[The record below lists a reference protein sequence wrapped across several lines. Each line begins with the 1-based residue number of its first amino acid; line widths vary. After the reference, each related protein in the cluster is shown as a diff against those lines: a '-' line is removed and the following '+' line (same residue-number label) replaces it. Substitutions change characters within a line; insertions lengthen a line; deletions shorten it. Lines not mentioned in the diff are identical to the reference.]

1 LGLPQVAKIKRS
13 AFVGR
18 FFVIRNSRR
27 TIEVAQSTDDAMLA
41 GFSNACSNKEHDLVR
56 GHGGHMGRAVDDAP
70 KRPIARKTL
79 IRVSKLY
86 RPYRSAL
93 ITVAILIF
101 VSALLMIATPLL
113 IRQIIDVAIPAADR
127 TQLYWYT
134 GWMIGIAAVSGAI
147 SYGTSFLNLRT
158 GLTVMEDLRLSVY
171 AHLQKLPLSFFTST
185 RTGDLQTRISSDVA
199 STQML
204 LTDTL
209 GVLLSNSVIVISAVA
224 AMLVIS
230 WQLSIVALITLP
242 IFTFAMFKVGKRRRE
257 LTRRTQKSLSDLTSR
272 TGETLSV
279 SGVMLSK
286 TFGREADQFDDFKK
300 NSSELTVLSLR
311 QAMTGQR
318 FSVVMQTFFT
328 MTPAII
334 WLIGGYIIIDENSS
348 ISLGDIVAFTA
359 IQARL
364 LFPMAGL
371 FMRGVQISSS
381 IALFDRIFEYLD
393 IDPKIKD
400 PENPVAVDPANF
412 KGEIKYSGVG
422 FKYSEIPAVA
432 RAETNDSNGAK
443 KNERKRLAK
452 DSEPSFTLSNIDF
465 SVPSGGLTAL
475 VGPSGA
481 GKTSVGYL
489 LARLYDADTGSVS
502 IDGINVKDMAQA
514 DLSKLIGVVSQDSFM
529 FHATIR
535 ENLVFGKSD
544 ATEEQMIDATKAAQ
558 IFDLIDGLP
567 ERFDT
572 VVGERGYRLSGGER
586 QRLAIARV
594 ILANPR
600 ILLLDEATSSLDTL
614 SERMIQQALTR
625 LREGRTTVAIAHRLS
640 TVIAANQIL
649 VMDGGKISDR
659 GTNEEL
665 LERSSLYRRLYEEQF
680 TAIPSL
686 S

>member
-1 LGLPQVAKIKRS
+1 MA
-13 AFVGR
+13 
-18 FFVIRNSRR
+18 N
-27 TIEVAQSTDDAMLA
+27 
-41 GFSNACSNKEHDLVR
+41 
-56 GHGGHMGRAVDDAP
+56 
-70 KRPIARKTL
+70 
-79 IRVSKLY
+79 
-86 RPYRSAL
+86 
-93 ITVAILIF
+93 
-101 VSALLMIATPLL
+101 PLL
-113 IRQIIDVAIPAADR
+113 IRQIIDDAIPNSDR
-127 TQLYWYT
+127 TLLFWLT
-134 GWMIGIAAVSGAI
+134 GWMIGVAVVSGAI
-147 SYGTSFLNLRT
+147 SYATNYLNTRT
-158 GLTVMEDLRLSVY
+158 GLTVMEDLRLAVY

-209 GVLLSNSVIVISAVA
+209 GVLVSNSVIVISSII
-224 AMLVIS
+224 AMLVLS
-230 WQLSIVALITLP
+230 WELSIVALATLP
-242 IFTFAMFKVGKRRRE
+242 IFAFAMIKVGKKRRE
-257 LTRRTQKSLSDLTSR
+257 LTRETQKSLSDLTSR

-286 TFGREADQFDDFKK
+286 TFGREADQLSSFKQ
-300 NSSELTVLSLR
+300 NSTELTALSLR
-311 QAMTGQR
+311 QSMTGQR

-328 MTPAII
+328 MAPAII
-334 WLIGGYIIIDENSS
+334 WMLGGSFIIGDRDS

-364 LFPMAGL
+364 LFPIAGL

-400 PENPVAVDPANF
+400 PENPVVVDPVSS
-412 KGEIKYSGVG
+412 KGEIVYSGVG
-422 FKYSEIPAVA
+422 FRYSEVGSNAVA
-432 RAETNDSNGAK
+432 SGGRSKDPEEQKETAES
-443 KNERKRLAK
+443 
-452 DSEPSFTLSNIDF
+452 SFMLDDIDF

-489 LARLYDADTGSVS
+489 LARLYDADSGSVS
-502 IDGINVKDMAQA
+502 IDGVDVKDMAQA

-529 FHATIR
+529 FHASIR
-535 ENLVFGKSD
+535 ENLLFGKSD
-544 ATEEQMIDATKAAQ
+544 ATIEEMTNATKAAQ

-567 ERFDT
+567 DRFET

-649 VMDGGKISDR
+649 VMDGGKITDR
-659 GTNEEL
+659 GTHEEL

>member
-1 LGLPQVAKIKRS
+1 MS
-13 AFVGR
+13 
-18 FFVIRNSRR
+18 
-27 TIEVAQSTDDAMLA
+27 
-41 GFSNACSNKEHDLVR
+41 
-56 GHGGHMGRAVDDAP
+56 
-70 KRPIARKTL
+70 RKTL
-79 IRVSKLY
+79 ARVARLYKPY
-86 RPYRSAL
+86 RPAL
-93 ITVAILIF
+93 ITVAILIL
-101 VSALLMIATPLL
+101 VSSSLLVATPLL
-113 IRQIIDVAIPAADR
+113 IRQIIDDAIPNADR
-127 TQLYWYT
+127 TLLFWLT
-134 GWMIGIAAVSGAI
+134 GWMIGVAAVGGAI
-147 SYGTSFLNLRT
+147 SYATNFLNMRT
-158 GLTVMEDLRLSVY
+158 GLTVMEDLRLAVY

-199 STQML
+199 STQLL

-209 GVLLSNSVIVISAVA
+209 GVLVSNSVIVLSSVV

-230 WQLSIVALITLP
+230 WELSIVALVTLP
-242 IFTFAMFKVGKRRRE
+242 IFTFAMFRVGRKRRE
-257 LTRRTQKSLSDLTSR
+257 LTRETQKSLSDLTSR

-286 TFGREADQFDDFKK
+286 TFGREADQLESFKV
-300 NSSELTVLSLR
+300 NSSELTTLSLR

-328 MTPAII
+328 MAPAII
-334 WLIGGYIIIDENSS
+334 WLLGGSFIIGSRESV
-348 ISLGDIVAFTA
+348 SLGDIVAFTA

-400 PENPVAVDPANF
+400 PENPVAIDPSRF
-412 KGEIKYSGVG
+412 KGDIQYHNVG
-422 FKYSEIPAVA
+422 FRYADASRRARSEKPVDAPFNL
-432 RAETNDSNGAK
+432 RD
-443 KNERKRLAK
+443 
-452 DSEPSFTLSNIDF
+452 IDF

-489 LARLYDADTGSVS
+489 LARLYDADTGSIS
-502 IDGINVKDMAQA
+502 IDGINIKDMAQA
-514 DLSKLIGVVSQDSFM
+514 DLSRLIGVVSQDSFM

-535 ENLVFGKSD
+535 ENLLFGKSD
-544 ATEEQMIDATKAAQ
+544 ATEDQMVDATKAAQ

-567 ERFDT
+567 DRFDT
-572 VVGERGYRLSGGER
+572 TVGERGYRLSGGER

-614 SERMIQQALTR
+614 SERLIQQALAR
-625 LREGRTTVAIAHRLS
+625 LREGRTTIAIAHRLS

-649 VMDGGKISDR
+649 VMEAGMIADR

>member
-1 LGLPQVAKIKRS
+1 
-13 AFVGR
+13 
-18 FFVIRNSRR
+18 
-27 TIEVAQSTDDAMLA
+27 M
-41 GFSNACSNKEHDLVR
+41 VR
-56 GHGGHMGRAVDDAP
+56 GHGVGRTFDDAP

-86 RPYRSAL
+86 RPYRSTL

-101 VSALLMIATPLL
+101 ISATLMIATPLL
-113 IRQIIDVAIPAADR
+113 IRQIIDVAIPNSDR
-127 TQLYWYT
+127 TSLYWLT
-134 GWMIGIAAVSGAI
+134 GWMIGVAVASGVI
-147 SYGTSFLNLRT
+147 SYGTNYLNMRT
-158 GLTVMEDLRLSVY
+158 GLTVMEDLRLAVY
-171 AHLQKLPLSFFTST
+171 GHLQKLPLSFFTST
-185 RTGDLQTRISSDVA
+185 RTGDLQTRISGDVS

-209 GVLLSNSVIVISAVA
+209 GVLLSNSVVVISAVI

-230 WQLSIVALITLP
+230 WQLSIVALVTLP
-242 IFTFAMFKVGKRRRE
+242 IFTLAMFKVGKRRRE

-286 TFGREADQFDDFKK
+286 TFGREADQFESFKQ
-300 NSSELTVLSLR
+300 NSSELTTLSLR

-318 FSVVMQTFFT
+318 FSVVIQTFFT

-334 WLIGGYIIIDENSS
+334 WLIGGYFIIKADSS
-348 ISLGDIVAFTA
+348 ISMGDIVAFTA

-371 FMRGVQISSS
+371 FMRGIQISSS

-400 PENPVAVDPANF
+400 PVEPVAVDPANV
-412 KGEIKYSGVG
+412 KGEIVYSDVG
-422 FKYSEIPAVA
+422 FRYSEIFIG
-432 RAETNDSNGAK
+432 DK
-443 KNERKRLAK
+443 KTSPK
-452 DSEPSFTLSNIDF
+452 DESLPFKLKDISF

-489 LARLYDADTGSVS
+489 LARLYDADSGSVS

-529 FHATIR
+529 FHGTIR
-535 ENLVFGKSD
+535 ENLVFGKSE
-544 ATEEQMIDATKAAQ
+544 ATEAEMIDATKAAQ
-558 IFDLIDGLP
+558 IHELIDGLP
-567 ERFDT
+567 SGFET
-572 VVGERGYRLSGGER
+572 MVGERGYRLSGGER
-586 QRLAIARV
+586 QRLAIARA
-594 ILANPR
+594 ILSNPR

-614 SERMIQQALTR
+614 SERLIQQALTR
-625 LREGRTTVAIAHRLS
+625 LRQGRTTVAIAHRLS
-640 TVIAANQIL
+640 TVIAADQIL
-649 VMDGGKISDR
+649 VMEQGKISDR

-665 LERSSLYRRLYEEQF
+665 LDRSSLYRQLYEEQF

>member
-1 LGLPQVAKIKRS
+1 
-13 AFVGR
+13 
-18 FFVIRNSRR
+18 
-27 TIEVAQSTDDAMLA
+27 M
-41 GFSNACSNKEHDLVR
+41 
-56 GHGGHMGRAVDDAP
+56 GGSIDEAP

-86 RPYRSAL
+86 QPYQSAL
-93 ITVAILIF
+93 VTVAILI
-101 VSALLMIATPLL
+101 VISALLMIATPLL
-113 IRQIIDVAIPAADR
+113 IRQIIDDAIPNSDR
-127 TQLYWYT
+127 TNLYWLT

-147 SYGTSFLNLRT
+147 SYGTNYLNMRT
-158 GLTVMEDLRLSVY
+158 GLTVMEDLRLTVY

-185 RTGDLQTRISSDVA
+185 RTGDLQTRISSDVG

-224 AMLVIS
+224 AMLIIS
-230 WQLSIVALITLP
+230 WQLSIVALVTLP

-257 LTRRTQKSLSDLTSR
+257 LTRRTQKSLSELTSR

-286 TFGREADQFDDFKK
+286 TFGREADQLVQFKQ

-311 QAMTGQR
+311 RTMTGQR

-334 WLIGGYIIIDENSS
+334 WLIGGYFIIDTQSS
-348 ISLGDIVAFTA
+348 ITLGDIVAFTA

-371 FMRGVQISSS
+371 FMRGVEISSS

-400 PENPVAVDPANF
+400 PAKPVLVDPANF
-412 KGEIKYSGVG
+412 KGVIEYRGVG
-422 FKYSEIPAVA
+422 FKYIEIPVS
-432 RAETNDSNGAK
+432 T
-443 KNERKRLAK
+443 K
-452 DSEPSFTLSNIDF
+452 DQLLKEKSSPFSLSNIEF

-502 IDGINVKDMAQA
+502 IDGINVKNMAQA

-535 ENLVFGKSD
+535 ENLVFGKPHAS
-544 ATEEQMIDATKAAQ
+544 EQEMIDAAKAAQ

-567 ERFDT
+567 EKFET

-640 TVIAANQIL
+640 TVIAADQIL
-649 VMDGGKISDR
+649 VMQAGKIADR
-659 GTNEEL
+659 GTNDEL

>member
-1 LGLPQVAKIKRS
+1 
-13 AFVGR
+13 
-18 FFVIRNSRR
+18 
-27 TIEVAQSTDDAMLA
+27 M
-41 GFSNACSNKEHDLVR
+41 VR
-56 GHGGHMGRAVDDAP
+56 GHGVRHARLGRPLDDAP
-70 KRPIARKTL
+70 KRPMSRETL
-79 IRVSKLY
+79 VRVAKLY
-86 RPYRSAL
+86 KPYRKAL
-93 ITVAILIF
+93 IAVAVLIL
-101 VSALLMIATPLL
+101 VSASLLVATPLL
-113 IRQIIDVAIPAADR
+113 IRQIIDDAIPNSDR
-127 TQLYWYT
+127 TLLYWLT
-134 GWMIGIAAVSGAI
+134 GWMIGVAAVSGVI
-147 SYGTSFLNLRT
+147 SYSTNYLNMRT
-158 GLTVMEDLRLSVY
+158 GLTVMEDLRLAVY

-209 GVLLSNSVIVISAVA
+209 GVLVSNSVIVISSIV
-224 AMLVIS
+224 AMLVLS
-230 WQLSIVALITLP
+230 WELSIVALVTLP
-242 IFTFAMFKVGKRRRE
+242 IFAFAMFKVGKKRRE
-257 LTRRTQKSLSDLTSR
+257 LTRETQKSLSDLTSR

-286 TFGREADQFDDFKK
+286 TFGREADQLSSFKK
-300 NSSELTVLSLR
+300 NSSELTILSLR
-311 QAMTGQR
+311 QTMTGQR
-318 FSVVMQTFFT
+318 FSIVMQTFFT
-328 MTPAII
+328 MAPAII
-334 WLIGGYIIIDENSS
+334 WLLGGSFIIGERDSV
-348 ISLGDIVAFTA
+348 SLGDIVAFTA

-371 FMRGVQISSS
+371 FTRGVQISSS

-400 PENPVAVDPANF
+400 PEKPVEVVPAKFRGDIEYQN
-412 KGEIKYSGVG
+412 VG
-422 FKYSEIPAVA
+422 FGYSELELP
-432 RAETNDSNGAK
+432 RSAK
-443 KNERKRLAK
+443 KRAKCERKT
-452 DSEPSFTLSNIDF
+452 DSLFKLSDISF
-465 SVPSGGLTAL
+465 SVQSGGLTAL

-489 LARLYDADTGSVS
+489 LARLYDADSGAIS

-529 FHATIR
+529 FHASIKD
-535 ENLVFGKSD
+535 NLLFGKSD
-544 ATEEQMIDATKAAQ
+544 ATEEEMVEATKAAQ

-614 SERMIQQALTR
+614 SERLIQQALTR
-625 LREGRTTVAIAHRLS
+625 LREGRTTIAIAHRLS
-640 TVIAANQIL
+640 TVIAAEQIL
-649 VMDGGKISDR
+649 VMDGGKIADR

-665 LERSSLYRRLYEEQF
+665 LERSSLYRQLYEEQF
-680 TAIPSL
+680 TVIPSL

>member
-1 LGLPQVAKIKRS
+1 
-13 AFVGR
+13 
-18 FFVIRNSRR
+18 
-27 TIEVAQSTDDAMLA
+27 M
-41 GFSNACSNKEHDLVR
+41 VR
-56 GHGGHMGRAVDDAP
+56 GHGMGRTFDDAP
-70 KRPIARKTL
+70 KSPIARKTL

-86 RPYRSAL
+86 RPYRSTL
-93 ITVAILIF
+93 ITVAFLIF
-101 VSALLMIATPLL
+101 ISATLMIATPLL
-113 IRQIIDVAIPAADR
+113 IRQIIDVAIPNSDR
-127 TQLYWYT
+127 TSLYWLT
-134 GWMIGIAAVSGAI
+134 GWMIGVAVASGVI
-147 SYGTSFLNLRT
+147 SYGTNFLNMRT
-158 GLTVMEDLRLSVY
+158 GLTVMEDLRLAVY
-171 AHLQKLPLSFFTST
+171 GHLQKLPLSFFTST
-185 RTGDLQTRISSDVA
+185 RTGDLQTRISGDVS

-209 GVLLSNSVIVISAVA
+209 GVLLSNSVVVISAVI

-230 WQLSIVALITLP
+230 WQLSIVALVTLP
-242 IFTFAMFKVGKRRRE
+242 IFTLAMFKVGKRRRE

-286 TFGREADQFDDFKK
+286 TFGREADQFESFKQ
-300 NSSELTVLSLR
+300 NSSELTTLSLR

-318 FSVVMQTFFT
+318 FSVVIQTFFT

-334 WLIGGYIIIDENSS
+334 WLIGGYFIIKADSS
-348 ISLGDIVAFTA
+348 ISMGDIVAFTA

-371 FMRGVQISSS
+371 FMRGIQISSS

-400 PENPVAVDPANF
+400 PVKPVLVDPANF
-412 KGEIKYSGVG
+412 KGDIVYSDVG
-422 FKYSEIPAVA
+422 FRYSENS
-432 RAETNDSNGAK
+432 TGDK
-443 KNERKRLAK
+443 KTSLK
-452 DSEPSFTLSNIDF
+452 DESSPFKLKDISF

-489 LARLYDADTGSVS
+489 LARLYDADSGSVS

-529 FHATIR
+529 FHGTIR
-535 ENLVFGKSD
+535 ENLVFGKSE
-544 ATEEQMIDATKAAQ
+544 ATEAEMIDATKAAQ
-558 IFDLIDGLP
+558 IHDLIDGLP
-567 ERFDT
+567 SGFET
-572 VVGERGYRLSGGER
+572 MVGERGYRLSGGER
-586 QRLAIARV
+586 QRLAIARA
-594 ILANPR
+594 ILSNPR

-614 SERMIQQALTR
+614 SERLIQQALTR
-625 LREGRTTVAIAHRLS
+625 LRQGRTTVAIAHRLS
-640 TVIAANQIL
+640 TVIAADQIL
-649 VMDGGKISDR
+649 VMEHGKISDR

-665 LERSSLYRRLYEEQF
+665 LDRSSLYRQLYEEQF

>member
-1 LGLPQVAKIKRS
+1 
-13 AFVGR
+13 
-18 FFVIRNSRR
+18 
-27 TIEVAQSTDDAMLA
+27 M
-41 GFSNACSNKEHDLVR
+41 VR
-56 GHGGHMGRAVDDAP
+56 GHGVRPARLGRSLEDAP
-70 KRPIARKTL
+70 KRPMSRETL
-79 IRVSKLY
+79 VRVAKLY
-86 RPYRSAL
+86 KPYRSAL
-93 ITVAILIF
+93 ITVAILILI
-101 VSALLMIATPLL
+101 SASLLVATPLL
-113 IRQIIDVAIPAADR
+113 IRQIIDDAIPNSDR
-127 TQLYWYT
+127 TLLYWLT
-134 GWMIGIAAVSGAI
+134 GWMIGVAVVGGAI
-147 SYGTSFLNLRT
+147 SYATNFLNMRT
-158 GLTVMEDLRLSVY
+158 GLTVMEDLRLAVY

-209 GVLLSNSVIVISAVA
+209 GVLVSNSVIVISSIV
-224 AMLVIS
+224 AMLVLS
-230 WQLSIVALITLP
+230 WELSIVALITLP
-242 IFTFAMFKVGKRRRE
+242 IFAFAMFKVGRKRRE
-257 LTRRTQKSLSDLTSR
+257 LTRETQKSLSDLTSR

-286 TFGREADQFDDFKK
+286 TFGREADQFSSFKK
-300 NSSELTVLSLR
+300 NSSELTSLSLR
-311 QAMTGQR
+311 QTMTGQR

-328 MTPAII
+328 MAPAII
-334 WLIGGYIIIDENSS
+334 WLLGGSFIMDERESV
-348 ISLGDIVAFTA
+348 SLGDIVAFTA

-400 PENPVAVDPANF
+400 PENPVEVVPANF
-412 KGEIKYSGVG
+412 RGEIEYQNVG
-422 FKYSEIPAVA
+422 FKYTALDLPRSSKNPQE
-432 RAETNDSNGAK
+432 SK
-443 KNERKRLAK
+443 KIRQNADAPFKL
-452 DSEPSFTLSNIDF
+452 DGIDF

-489 LARLYDADTGSVS
+489 LARLYDADSGSIS

-529 FHATIR
+529 FHASIR

-544 ATEEQMIDATKAAQ
+544 ATEEEMIDATKAAQ

-640 TVIAANQIL
+640 TVIAAQQIL
-649 VMDGGKISDR
+649 VMDGGKIADR
-659 GTNEEL
+659 GTNEQL

>member
-1 LGLPQVAKIKRS
+1 
-13 AFVGR
+13 
-18 FFVIRNSRR
+18 
-27 TIEVAQSTDDAMLA
+27 
-41 GFSNACSNKEHDLVR
+41 
-56 GHGGHMGRAVDDAP
+56 MGRPLDDAP
-70 KRPIARKTL
+70 KRPMSRKTL
-79 IRVSKLY
+79 VRVAKLY
-86 RPYRSAL
+86 KPYRSAL
-93 ITVAILIF
+93 LTVAVLILI
-101 VSALLMIATPLL
+101 SASLLVATPLL
-113 IRQIIDVAIPAADR
+113 IRQIIDDAIPNSNR
-127 TQLYWYT
+127 TLLFWLT
-134 GWMIGIAAVSGAI
+134 GWMIGVAVVSGAI
-147 SYGTSFLNLRT
+147 SYATNYLNTRT
-158 GLTVMEDLRLSVY
+158 GLTVMEDLRLAVY

-209 GVLLSNSVIVISAVA
+209 GVLVSNSVIVISSII
-224 AMLVIS
+224 AMLVLS
-230 WQLSIVALITLP
+230 WELSIVALATLP
-242 IFTFAMFKVGKRRRE
+242 IFAFAMIKVGKKRRE
-257 LTRRTQKSLSDLTSR
+257 LTRETQKSLSDLTSR

-286 TFGREADQFDDFKK
+286 TFGREADQLSSFKQ
-300 NSSELTVLSLR
+300 NSIELTALSLR
-311 QAMTGQR
+311 QSMTGQR

-328 MTPAII
+328 MAPAII
-334 WLIGGYIIIDENSS
+334 WMLGGSFIIGDRES

-400 PENPVAVDPANF
+400 PENPVVVDPVSS
-412 KGEIKYSGVG
+412 KGEIVYSGVG
-422 FKYSEIPAVA
+422 FRYSEVGSNALA
-432 RAETNDSNGAK
+432 SEGESKKAEKQKESD
-443 KNERKRLAK
+443 
-452 DSEPSFTLSNIDF
+452 EPSFMLNDISF

-489 LARLYDADTGSVS
+489 LARLYDADSGSVS
-502 IDGINVKDMAQA
+502 IDGVDVKDMAQA

-529 FHATIR
+529 FHASIR
-535 ENLVFGKSD
+535 ENLLFGKSD
-544 ATEEQMIDATKAAQ
+544 ATIEEMTNATKAAQ

-567 ERFDT
+567 DGFET

-649 VMDGGKISDR
+649 VMDGGKITDR

>member
-1 LGLPQVAKIKRS
+1 MQCDKRE
-13 AFVGR
+13 
-18 FFVIRNSRR
+18 N
-27 TIEVAQSTDDAMLA
+27 
-41 GFSNACSNKEHDLVR
+41 DLVR
-56 GHGGHMGRAVDDAP
+56 GHGVRPNRMGRPLDDDP
-70 KRPIARKTL
+70 KRPMSRKTL
-79 IRVSKLY
+79 VRVAKLY
-86 RPYRSAL
+86 KPYRSAL
-93 ITVAILIF
+93 LTVAVLILI
-101 VSALLMIATPLL
+101 SASLLVATPLL
-113 IRQIIDVAIPAADR
+113 IRQIIDDAIPNSNR
-127 TQLYWYT
+127 TLLFWLT
-134 GWMIGIAAVSGAI
+134 GWMIGVAVVSGAI
-147 SYGTSFLNLRT
+147 SYGTNYLNTRT
-158 GLTVMEDLRLSVY
+158 GLTVMEDLRLAVY

-209 GVLLSNSVIVISAVA
+209 GVLVSNSVIVISSII
-224 AMLVIS
+224 AMLVLS
-230 WQLSIVALITLP
+230 WELSIVALATLP
-242 IFTFAMFKVGKRRRE
+242 IFAFAMIKVGKKRRE
-257 LTRRTQKSLSDLTSR
+257 LTRETQKSLSDLTSR

-286 TFGREADQFDDFKK
+286 TFGREADQLSSFKQ
-300 NSSELTVLSLR
+300 NSIELTALSLR
-311 QAMTGQR
+311 QSMTGQR

-328 MTPAII
+328 MAPAII
-334 WLIGGYIIIDENSS
+334 WMLGGSFIIGDRES

-400 PENPVAVDPANF
+400 PENPVVVDPVSS
-412 KGEIKYSGVG
+412 KGEIVYSGVG
-422 FKYSEIPAVA
+422 FRYSEVGSNALA
-432 RAETNDSNGAK
+432 SEGESKKAEKQKESD
-443 KNERKRLAK
+443 
-452 DSEPSFTLSNIDF
+452 EPSFMLNDISF

-489 LARLYDADTGSVS
+489 LARLYDADSGSVS
-502 IDGINVKDMAQA
+502 IDGVDVKDMAQA

-529 FHATIR
+529 FHASIR
-535 ENLVFGKSD
+535 ENLLFGKSD
-544 ATEEQMIDATKAAQ
+544 ATIEEMTNATKAAQ

-567 ERFDT
+567 DGFDT

-649 VMDGGKISDR
+649 VMDGGKITDR

>member
-1 LGLPQVAKIKRS
+1 
-13 AFVGR
+13 
-18 FFVIRNSRR
+18 
-27 TIEVAQSTDDAMLA
+27 
-41 GFSNACSNKEHDLVR
+41 
-56 GHGGHMGRAVDDAP
+56 MGRGFDDAP

-79 IRVSKLY
+79 VRVSKLY

-93 ITVAILIF
+93 VTVAVLILI
-101 VSALLMIATPLL
+101 SALLMIATPLL
-113 IRQIIDVAIPAADR
+113 IRQIIDVAIPTGDR
-127 TQLYWYT
+127 AQLYWLG
-134 GWMIGIAAVSGAI
+134 GWMIGVAAVSGAI
-147 SYGTSFLNLRT
+147 SYVTNFLNMRT

-171 AHLQKLPLSFFTST
+171 AHLQRLPLSFFTST

-209 GVLLSNSVIVISAVA
+209 GVLLSNSVIVLSAVA

-334 WLIGGYIIIDENSS
+334 WLIGGYFIIDESSS

-371 FMRGVQISSS
+371 FLRGVQISSS

-400 PENPVAVDPANF
+400 PENPVAVDPATF
-412 KGEIKYSGVG
+412 KGEIEYSGVG
-422 FKYSEIPAVA
+422 FKYSEIPAVSKA
-432 RAETNDSNGAK
+432 DNK
-443 KNERKRLAK
+443 QKRLEHSK
-452 DSEPSFTLSNIDF
+452 DTEPSFTLSNIDF

-489 LARLYDADTGSVS
+489 LARLYDVDTGSVS

-544 ATEEQMIDATKAAQ
+544 ASEEQMIDATKAAQ

-567 ERFDT
+567 EGFDT

-625 LREGRTTVAIAHRLS
+625 LREGRTTIAIAHRLS

-665 LERSSLYRRLYEEQF
+665 LERSTLYRRLYEEQF

>member
-1 LGLPQVAKIKRS
+1 V
-13 AFVGR
+13 
-18 FFVIRNSRR
+18 
-27 TIEVAQSTDDAMLA
+27 
-41 GFSNACSNKEHDLVR
+41 
-56 GHGGHMGRAVDDAP
+56 
-70 KRPIARKTL
+70 
-79 IRVSKLY
+79 
-86 RPYRSAL
+86 
-93 ITVAILIF
+93 
-101 VSALLMIATPLL
+101 
-113 IRQIIDVAIPAADR
+113 
-127 TQLYWYT
+127 
-134 GWMIGIAAVSGAI
+134 I
-147 SYGTSFLNLRT
+147 SYGTNYLNMRT
-158 GLTVMEDLRLSVY
+158 GLTVMEDLRLAVY
-171 AHLQKLPLSFFTST
+171 GHLQKLPLSFFTST
-185 RTGDLQTRISSDVA
+185 RTGDLQTRISGDVS

-209 GVLLSNSVIVISAVA
+209 GVLLSNSVVVISAVI

-230 WQLSIVALITLP
+230 WQLSIVALVTLP
-242 IFTFAMFKVGKRRRE
+242 IFTLAMFKVGKRRRE

-286 TFGREADQFDDFKK
+286 TFGREADQFESFKQ
-300 NSSELTVLSLR
+300 NSSELTTLSLR

-318 FSVVMQTFFT
+318 FSVVIQTFFT

-334 WLIGGYIIIDENSS
+334 WLIGGYFIIKADSS
-348 ISLGDIVAFTA
+348 ISMGDIVAFTA

-371 FMRGVQISSS
+371 FMRGIQISSS

-400 PENPVAVDPANF
+400 PVKPVLVDPANF
-412 KGEIKYSGVG
+412 KGDIVYSDVG
-422 FKYSEIPAVA
+422 FRYSKNS
-432 RAETNDSNGAK
+432 TGDK
-443 KNERKRLAK
+443 KTSLK
-452 DSEPSFTLSNIDF
+452 DESSPFKLKDISF

-489 LARLYDADTGSVS
+489 LARLYDADSGSVS

-529 FHATIR
+529 FHGTIR
-535 ENLVFGKSD
+535 ENLVFGKSE
-544 ATEEQMIDATKAAQ
+544 ATEAEMIDATKAAQ
-558 IFDLIDGLP
+558 IHDLIDGLP
-567 ERFDT
+567 SGFET
-572 VVGERGYRLSGGER
+572 MVGERGYRLSGGER
-586 QRLAIARV
+586 QRLAIARA
-594 ILANPR
+594 ILSNPR

-614 SERMIQQALTR
+614 SERLIQQALTR
-625 LREGRTTVAIAHRLS
+625 LRQGRTTVAIAHRLS
-640 TVIAANQIL
+640 TVIAADQIL
-649 VMDGGKISDR
+649 VMEQGKISDR

-665 LERSSLYRRLYEEQF
+665 LDRSSLYRQLYEEQF

>member
-1 LGLPQVAKIKRS
+1 MPKVDQEL
-13 AFVGR
+13 
-18 FFVIRNSRR
+18 FFFIEEKQNS
-27 TIEVAQSTDDAMLA
+27 I
-41 GFSNACSNKEHDLVR
+41 
-56 GHGGHMGRAVDDAP
+56 
-70 KRPIARKTL
+70 
-79 IRVSKLY
+79 
-86 RPYRSAL
+86 
-93 ITVAILIF
+93 
-101 VSALLMIATPLL
+101 
-113 IRQIIDVAIPAADR
+113 
-127 TQLYWYT
+127 
-134 GWMIGIAAVSGAI
+134 
-147 SYGTSFLNLRT
+147 
-158 GLTVMEDLRLSVY
+158 
-171 AHLQKLPLSFFTST
+171 
-185 RTGDLQTRISSDVA
+185 
-199 STQML
+199 
-204 LTDTL
+204 
-209 GVLLSNSVIVISAVA
+209 
-224 AMLVIS
+224 
-230 WQLSIVALITLP
+230 
-242 IFTFAMFKVGKRRRE
+242 E
-257 LTRRTQKSLSDLTSR
+257 LT
-272 TGETLSV
+272 
-279 SGVMLSK
+279 
-286 TFGREADQFDDFKK
+286 A
-300 NSSELTVLSLR
+300 LSLR
-311 QAMTGQR
+311 QSMTGQR

-328 MTPAII
+328 MAPAII
-334 WLIGGYIIIDENSS
+334 WMLGGSFIIGDRES

-400 PENPVAVDPANF
+400 PENPVVVDPVSS
-412 KGEIKYSGVG
+412 KGEIVYSGVG
-422 FKYSEIPAVA
+422 FRYSEVGSNALA
-432 RAETNDSNGAK
+432 SEGESKKAEKQKESD
-443 KNERKRLAK
+443 
-452 DSEPSFTLSNIDF
+452 EPSFMLNDISF

-489 LARLYDADTGSVS
+489 LARLYDADSGSVS
-502 IDGINVKDMAQA
+502 IDGVDVKDMAQA

-529 FHATIR
+529 FHASIR
-535 ENLVFGKSD
+535 ENLLFGKSD
-544 ATEEQMIDATKAAQ
+544 ATIEEMTNATKAAQ

-567 ERFDT
+567 DGFDT

-649 VMDGGKISDR
+649 VMDGGKITDR